1 MGNYEHRKARKKII
15 ITDADGKPASGKQ
28 VSVKLKNHSF
38 LFGWGA
44 FDVMEH
50 TNADTEEKKERFC
63 TRAKRWEE
71 LFNYGT
77 LPFYWGLYEP
87 SEGDVRQ
94 EQMLN
99 CVNRLV
105 NNGKKVK
112 GHPLCWHTVCADWLL
127 KYSNEE
133 IMQRQLDRITR
144 EVSAFKGKV
153 GLWDVINETVI
164 MPVFDKYDNAVTRL
178 CNHYGRIP
186 LIQSVFAAA
195 KAADPNAVLLI
206 NDFNTS
212 EDYAE
217 VIDKCLDAGVPIDAI
232 GIQSH
237 QHQGYWG
244 AEKLERVLH
253 RFERFGLPIH
263 FTENTIIS
271 GRPMP
276 PEIVDLNDFHA
287 ESWDSLPEY
296 EERQKKELEEMY
308 RILFAHPLVEAVT
321 GWDFTDGGWL
331 NAPSGILRRDGSPKP
346 AYDMLSGLIK
356 KQWSTEYS
364 ALTDDNGC
372 FELYGFKGEYDLSFD
387 GREYMVMNDGKD
399 TEEGLQLSER

>member
-1 MGNYEHRKARKKII
+1 MEKYEHRKARKKIT
-15 ITDADGKPASGKQ
+15 ITGADGKPASGRQ

-44 FDVMEH
+44 FDVLAH
-50 TNADTEEKKERFC
+50 TNAVTEDDKKRFAP
-63 TRAKRWEE
+63 RAEHWEA

-77 LPFYWGLYEP
+77 LPFYWGQYEP
-87 SEGDVRQ
+87 TEGNVRQ
-94 EQMLN
+94 EQMMK
-99 CVNRLV
+99 CVDRITK
-105 NNGKKVK
+105 NGAKVK

-133 IMQRQLDRITR
+133 IMKRQLDRITR

-153 GLWDVINETVI
+153 ELWDVINETVI
-164 MPVFDKYDNAVTRL
+164 MPVFDRYDNAVTRL

-186 LIQSVFAAA
+186 LIKSVFDAA

-212 EDYAE
+212 EAYAE
-217 VIDKCLDAGVPIDAI
+217 VIEQCLDAGIPIGAI

-244 AEKLERVLH
+244 REKLEKVLH

-263 FTENTIIS
+263 FTENTLIS
-271 GRPMP
+271 GKLMP
-276 PEIVDLNDFHA
+276 PEIVDLNDFNP

-321 GWDFTDGGWL
+321 GWD
-331 NAPSGILRRDGSPKP
+331 
-346 AYDMLSGLIK
+346 
-356 KQWSTEYS
+356 
-364 ALTDDNGC
+364 
-372 FELYGFKGEYDLSFD
+372 
-387 GREYMVMNDGKD
+387 
-399 TEEGLQLSER
+399 